1 MEECGDVWRLSDAVP
16 KHDWHASY
24 DGCQEKDGTMM
35 NNEHALCHQTQPED
49 GDGTAAATRFQ
60 WHFTSISILQM
71 RIHDKAGKVLPATM
85 ETSHQ
90 WNCILT
96 NYMDSQL
103 YNVDN

>member
-1 MEECGDVWRLSDAVP
+1 
-16 KHDWHASY
+16 
-24 DGCQEKDGTMM
+24 M
-35 NNEHALCHQTQPED
+35 NNEHALCRQTQPED

-90 WNCILT
+90 
-96 NYMDSQL
+96 
-103 YNVDN
+103 